1 MTTYVP
7 QKGDFITV
15 TFDPQSGH
23 EQRGRRP
30 ALVVS
35 NSLFNRHTGL
45 AIVCPLT
52 NTDRSFP
59 FHVAVVND
67 PNITGFVM
75 VEQVKSI
82 DFRTRKA
89 KRIGRASVIV
99 LEEVLSILDA
109 WHLLMTQQPAQ
120 EGHRNAVRPK

>member
-7 QKGDFITV
+7 QKGDFVTV

-35 NSLFNRHTGL
+35 NFLFNRHTGL

-52 NTDRSFP
+52 STERNFP

-67 PNITGFVM
+67 PNVTGFVM

-82 DFRTRKA
+82 DFRARKA
-89 KRIGRASVIV
+89 NRIGRASDSV

-109 WHLLMTQQPAQ
+109 CIY
-120 EGHRNAVRPK
+120 

>member
-7 QKGDFITV
+7 QKGDFVTV

-35 NSLFNRHTGL
+35 NSLFNKHTGL

-52 NTDRSFP
+52 NTERSFP
-59 FHVAVVND
+59 FHVPVVND
-67 PNITGFVM
+67 PNVTGFVM

-82 DFRTRKA
+82 NFRARKA
-89 KRIGRASVIV
+89 KRIGRASESV

-109 WHLLMTQQPAQ
+109 CIY
-120 EGHRNAVRPK
+120 